1 MNLITTRDIEKI
13 NEAEHINTYDLEQK
27 LNEVI
32 IAENSKQFIRNHGS
46 YDREHLQD
54 WLNLFWS
61 IMNEPKDKYDKV
73 LKFIEL
79 TILSPKKV
87 RYRDAMSSKHS
98 K

>member
-1 MNLITTRDIEKI
+1 MWAISLARHLTKETKGLSDKDNPL
-13 NEAEHINTYDLEQK
+13 YP
-27 LNEVI
+27 V
-32 IAENSKQFIRNHGS
+32 NSLHLPLKQFIRNHGA

-87 RYRDAMSSKHS
+87 RYRDAMSYKHS